1 MRSAITYISELQR
14 LLVDY
19 DTGSLD
25 PNQYRFTS
33 ALDKENQPKANQST
47 PSKGNRTATGALRKI
62 RGKIVMK
69 NKRLVKKS
77 AKSTAA
83 KSGRKSKAGSY
94 SSGRSSSS
102 RTPSPTMS
110 LKPISPTLSPIDMSH
125 MTSSQSQLYQIQ
137 DGVVANGAQ
146 IQQLIPMTS
155 PQAVQLASGVPEPS
169 VEYVVYQTMPETTT
183 EQIAN
188 SHILD
193 LPRNYVVYDSNGTSS
208 IDKDYVVYGDNST
221 TIQNSEITTTDQSKD
236 VNVINLYISLIDG
249 KRNNGY

>member
-1 MRSAITYISELQR
+1 
-14 LLVDY
+14 
-19 DTGSLD
+19 
-25 PNQYRFTS
+25 
-33 ALDKENQPKANQST
+33 
-47 PSKGNRTATGALRKI
+47 
-62 RGKIVMK
+62 
-69 NKRLVKKS
+69 
-77 AKSTAA
+77 
-83 KSGRKSKAGSY
+83 
-94 SSGRSSSS
+94 
-102 RTPSPTMS
+102 
-110 LKPISPTLSPIDMSH
+110 

-183 EQIAN
+183 AQIGN